1 MYLVI
6 MSSTL
11 ILMYNNYH
19 LAIHKKIL
27 KKPINLIT
35 MSMNL
40 FKIWDIGFV
49 KFYADFVYIKAILS
63 LHDISS
69 VEQWTEMVQF
79 YLWKGIS

>member
-1 MYLVI
+1 MLLCLPPWYQCTI
-6 MSSTL
+6 II
-11 ILMYNNYH
+11 ILQFTKNYSE
-19 LAIHKKIL
+19 

-40 FKIWDIGFV
+40 LKICDLGFV

-63 LHDISS
+63 LHNISS
-69 VEQWTEMVQF
+69 IEQWTEMVQF